1 MKLHRNRQT
10 FLDTLAAVR
19 PLVASQ
25 NVAERWNEPSVLSE
39 FSVRGL
45 TGHLARAAFTVEL
58 YLDAESTI
66 LGDPIS
72 PAEYFA
78 NYPADIDAPL
88 NVAVRARGEE
98 LASQGHEHVVGLFD
112 ELAARLRDRLQRE
125 PSDRIVVGARGAV
138 MRLDEYLVT
147 RLVELVVHADDL
159 ALSVELGVTEL
170 PREALDIVIGCML
183 DIARYRHG
191 DLAVIRAFSRR
202 ERDVVAALR
211 VF

>member
-1 MKLHRNRQT
+1 MSLQRNRQT

-19 PLVASQ
+19 PLVASP
-25 NVAERWNEPSVLSE
+25 NVAEKWNEPSVLSE

-45 TGHLARAAFTVEL
+45 AGHLVRASFTVEL
-58 YLDAESTI
+58 YLDSDTTVAE
-66 LGDPIS
+66 DPIS
-72 PAEYFA
+72 PAQYFA

-88 NVAVRARGEE
+88 NVAVRARGED
-98 LASQGHEHVVGLFD
+98 LASEGHRHLVGLFD
-112 ELAARLRDRLQRE
+112 DLAARLQIRLRAE

-138 MRLDEYLVT
+138 MKLDDYLVT

-159 ALSVELGVTEL
+159 ALSVGLDATPFPGEG
-170 PREALDIVIGCML
+170 LDIVIGCLL

-202 ERDVVAALR
+202 ERDAVEALR